1 MKNDFIQVEL
11 TGNSIYEYVYK
22 DDCEEMERVLS
33 DVGSH
38 ALQTGVFNPN
48 ESSLTPDQIRM
59 LTQSPSHHLDTY
71 HINDHGLNGHQIN
84 GHGFNDRIPS
94 EVTIVKSFPIRMK
107 CILAKRNAGTN
118 QNLFSLFPQNFTL
131 MNGSKIFSN

>member
-1 MKNDFIQVEL
+1 MKNDFVQVEL

-48 ESSLTPDQIRM
+48 ESSLTPDQIQM
-59 LTQSPSHHLDTY
+59 LSQSPSHHLDTY
-71 HINDHGLNGHQIN
+71 PINDHGLNGHQVN
-84 GHGFNDRIPS
+84 GHGFSGHGFNDRIPS

-118 QNLFSLFPQNFTL
+118 QNFRLL
-131 MNGSKIFSN
+131 NGSKIFQILD